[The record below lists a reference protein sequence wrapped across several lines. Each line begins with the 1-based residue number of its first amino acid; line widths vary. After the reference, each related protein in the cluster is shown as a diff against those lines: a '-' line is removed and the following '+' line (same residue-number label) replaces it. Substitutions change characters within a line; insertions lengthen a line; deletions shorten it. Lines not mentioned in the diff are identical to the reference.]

1 MIGKLLA
8 LKTLESMFR
17 FVIKTMPEEFDS
29 HDFIA
34 AVVYQHPD
42 IYIRALQAKALS
54 HHPFEVVNEEI
65 IQHLSTNSLVKAV
78 GKRNSENMFK
88 QLKTA
93 IVWKRFEQC
102 GLYIYAL
109 KIVGR

>member
-34 AVVYQHPD
+34 AVVYQHPN
-42 IYIRALQAKALS
+42 IYIRALQTKALS
-54 HHPFEVVNEEI
+54 PHPFEVVNEEI
-65 IQHLSTNSLVKAV
+65 TQRLSTNSLVKAV

-93 IVWKRFEQC
+93 IVWK
-102 GLYIYAL
+102 
-109 KIVGR
+109 KV